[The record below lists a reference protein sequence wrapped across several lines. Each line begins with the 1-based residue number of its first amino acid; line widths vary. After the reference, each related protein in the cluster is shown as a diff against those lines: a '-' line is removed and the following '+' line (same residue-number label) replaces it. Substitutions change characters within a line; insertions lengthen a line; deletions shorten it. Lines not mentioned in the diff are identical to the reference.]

1 MPEVHELGASAQ
13 SEETGARCAAVYGQ
27 NSWIMKFTE
36 VWQSNGML
44 FFSFS
49 AWLCEYMYWTLV
61 FNCTCCTNAHTLV
74 CKYRGWMLKLG
85 VFSLCYSQHCI
96 LLQSLPINPQI
107 SVFVRQARQQAPVM
121 FQSLKIQN
129 LGCKYTQPCWAYS

>member
-1 MPEVHELGASAQ
+1 
-13 SEETGARCAAVYGQ
+13 
-27 NSWIMKFTE
+27 
-36 VWQSNGML
+36 ML

-49 AWLCEYMYWTLV
+49 VWLCEYMYWTLV

-74 CKYRGWMLKLG
+74 CKYRGWMLKFG

-129 LGCKYTQPCWAYS
+129 LGCKYTQPCWASANCWESKFSSSYLYISTLTTKKSPRLSHF